1 MVQYMKVL
9 FLGDVVGQAGCK
21 YIREKLPDVKHKN
34 SIDIVI
40 ANGENSAEGNGILP
54 HSANHLLDS
63 GIDVLTTGNHALRRK
78 EIFDFLDNPEEPI
91 IRPANFHCSAAGKG
105 YYILDKMKYSLCII
119 NLQGTVYMDT
129 YKNPFECVDSILKK
143 IDTPNIIVDFH
154 AEATAEKLAMGHY
167 LDGKV
172 SAVLGTH
179 THVQTNDCRIFKK
192 GTGYI
197 TDAGMCG
204 GTESILGVKAE
215 ISIHKFRTNL
225 PVRFE
230 NDKENIR
237 CNGVLMEINEKT
249 GKMVSM
255 EIFNF

>member
-1 MVQYMKVL
+1 MKV
-9 FLGDVVGQAGCK
+9 FFIGDVVGQSGCK
-21 YIREKLPDVKHKN
+21 YIREKLPELKRKN
-34 SIDIVI
+34 NIDIVI

-54 HSANHLLDS
+54 HSANHLLSS

-78 EIFDFLDNPEEPI
+78 EIFEVMDDENYPI
-91 IRPANFHCSAAGKG
+91 IRPANFHFSAPGRG

-143 IDTPNIIVDFH
+143 VDTPNIIVDFH
-154 AEATAEKLAMGHY
+154 AEATAEKLALGHY

-179 THVQTNDCRIFKK
+179 THVQTNDCRLFEN
-192 GTGYI
+192 GTAYI
-197 TDAGMCG
+197 TDVGMCG
-204 GTESILGVKAE
+204 GKDSILGVKAE
-215 ISIHKFRTNL
+215 ISVQKFRTNM
-225 PVRFE
+225 PIRFE

-237 CNGVLMEINEKT
+237 CNGVLMDIDEKT
-249 GKMVSM
+249 GKTSS
-255 EIFNF
+255 IKILNF